1 MMRKGYLLILIL
13 VTVFLSS
20 CGSSK
25 KTASNKSNSKK
36 EVAENTVSGKDITK
50 KPKIRGVSK
59 NEQLLFEESDKIFKD
74 FKKKKGAKLNSFT
87 VDYIG
92 KYKNIAIKKMVEYK
106 IPASITLAQGI
117 LESGNGLSTLARKSN
132 NHFGIKCHS
141 NWKGKKVYHDDDRK
155 QECFRK
161 YKNPEGSFDDHSKF
175 LTTRG
180 RYTFLFDLK
189 PGDYKA
195 WAKGLKKAGYATD
208 RKYPSKLI
216 SFIENFDLDAY
227 DDLVIHQK
235 RIKKDRKRQE
245 RKDAIV
251 DSFIIVNKGD
261 TLYSIARN
269 NNTTVEILKK
279 RNNLTSNEISIG
291 QKLFLSK

>member
-1 MMRKGYLLILIL
+1 MRKGYLLILIL
-13 VTVFLSS
+13 VTVSLNS

-36 EVAENTVSGKDITK
+36 QAAENTVSEKEISK
-50 KPKIRGVSK
+50 KTKIRNVSK
-59 NEQLLFEESDKIFKD
+59 NEQLLFVESDKVFKD
-74 FKKKKGAKLNSFT
+74 FKKRNGAKLNSFT

-235 RIKKDRKRQE
+235 RIKKDRRRQE

-251 DSFIIVNKGD
+251 DTFIIVSKGD

-269 NNTTVEILKK
+269 NNTTVENLKK
-279 RNNLTSNEISIG
+279 RNNLISNEISIG